1 MTSNRRSFLALNL
14 LISTQSF
21 GFKNIALRCQK
32 LIQFLMVQAEP
43 ITSREITDYPIKIV
57 VHGTVTVTKQNVN
70 YPEFLTVMQN
80 LSYTDQNVKNVVF
93 NFRIIS
99 LFLLAF
105 TSQTRCRAYDA
116 TVGPQL
122 KHSRI

>member
-70 YPEFLTVMQN
+70 YPEFLTVM
-80 LSYTDQNVKNVVF
+80 
-93 NFRIIS
+93 
-99 LFLLAF
+99 
-105 TSQTRCRAYDA
+105 
-116 TVGPQL
+116 
-122 KHSRI
+122 